1 MKVVSF
7 TLINLS
13 TGMNNRK
20 VIIIRRNI
28 MKKEAMI
35 KVSLE
40 EDTKD
45 KGISEKETAIKSKII
60 IKNLKSHNIKK
71 MIIIKKTS
79 STVRDSTSLQ
89 VTRSTINKK
98 KEIEVIEG
106 IEVIEV
112 TEGAEVEVITNPIK
126 GEQILIQIGI
136 LMLNLKVTTH

>member
-1 MKVVSF
+1 MKAVSF

-20 VIIIRRNI
+20 AIIIKRNI

-40 EDTKD
+40 ADTKD
-45 KGISEKETAIKSKII
+45 KGISEKVTVIQSKNFIL
-60 IKNLKSHNIKK
+60 NLKSHNIKK

-89 VTRSTINKK
+89 VTRNTINRK
-98 KEIEVIEG
+98 KEIEVIEA

-126 GEQILIQIGI
+126 GELILIQIGI
-136 LMLNLKVTTH
+136 LMLNLKVITY

>member
-1 MKVVSF
+1 MKAVSF

-20 VIIIRRNI
+20 AIIIKRNI
-28 MKKEAMI
+28 TKKEAMT
-35 KVSLE
+35 KVSQE
-40 EDTKD
+40 VDTKD
-45 KGISEKETAIKSKII
+45 RDISEKVTAIKSKII
-60 IKNLKSHNIKK
+60 IKNLKIHNIKK

-89 VTRSTINKK
+89 VTRNTINRK

-126 GEQILIQIGI
+126 GELILIQIGI
-136 LMLNLKVTTH
+136 LMLNLKVITY